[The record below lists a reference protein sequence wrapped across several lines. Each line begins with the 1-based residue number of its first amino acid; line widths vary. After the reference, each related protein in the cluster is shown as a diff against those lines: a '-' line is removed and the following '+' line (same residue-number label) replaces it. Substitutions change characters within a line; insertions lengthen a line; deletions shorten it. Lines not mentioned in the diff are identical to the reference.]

1 MLPDAQI
8 TKLQDYQLIQLGFS
22 MQLQVKTVNS
32 TIPEMPK
39 KIKNN

>member
-8 TKLQDYQLIQLGFS
+8 TKLQDYRLIQLGFA

-32 TIPEMPK
+32 TIPGMPK